1 MADEETIS
9 FKNCRGDVLSGV
21 LHHPAS
27 SRPSGAVILCH
38 GMESNKNSE
47 KLVYLGRALA
57 EQGITAL
64 RFDFSYAGESSGR
77 FEDITYSG
85 ELEDLRAAH
94 AFVRDRVP
102 GKIALFG
109 SSMGGTVALLFA
121 AEEPAIAALVTLAAP
136 LHPERFPQRILT
148 AAQLQQWR
156 DRGFTEYNGRRLNL
170 SLLEDLERLD
180 AAASAQKVSC
190 PVLVL
195 HGEADAVVPVA
206 EAYELDGCLRS
217 PKRLVIFEDADH
229 RFSDA
234 AHMDR
239 ALAEALG
246 WLTRFVR

>member
-1 MADEETIS
+1 MAGEEKIS
-9 FKNCRGDVLSGV
+9 FKNRRGDTLSGV
-21 LHHPAS
+21 LHHPAKG
-27 SRPSGAVILCH
+27 RPGGAVILCH

-47 KLVYLGRALA
+47 KLVDLSRALA
-57 EQGITAL
+57 EQGIAAL
-64 RFDFSYAGESSGR
+64 RFDFSYAGESSGQ

-94 AFVRDRVP
+94 AFVRDVAP
-102 GKIALFG
+102 GNIALFG

-148 AAQLQQWR
+148 AGQIQQWR
-156 DRGFTEYNGRRLNL
+156 DRGFADYHGRRLNL
-170 SLLEDLERLD
+170 ALLEDLERLNVV
-180 AAASAQKVSC
+180 ASAKKVSC

-195 HGEADAVVPVA
+195 HGDADAVVPVA

-217 PKRLVIFEDADH
+217 PKRLVIFEGGDH
-229 RFSDA
+229 RFSNP

-246 WLTRFVR
+246 WLARFVR